1 MGTERNYAR
10 FYALL
15 KQMPYAD
22 KETLVEQ
29 YTHGR
34 TTHLH
39 ETTEQEYRIMC
50 DEMERVTGYDERRKA
65 LQAQLRKKRS
75 ACLRLMQQLGV
86 NTTDWPTVDNF
97 CLNPREHDIHTLR
110 RRHRRGINNNP
121 LKQKRTMAKRVKKII
136 ITGVTRE
143 AADEAFAKYAKADAE
158 SAKITADIELQCA
171 KIREKY
177 AGRLAELDAAKTVAF
192 DTLQS
197 FATENQAELFSKK
210 KSLDMAHGVI
220 GFRTGT
226 PKLKTLKGFTWASAL
241 QLVKEFLPSYV
252 RKTEEVAKDKLLADR
267 DMEVK
272 VKDGEDKV
280 KLSHEMARCGIQVV
294 QDETFYVEPKKEE
307 TA

>member
-1 MGTERNYAR
+1 
-10 FYALL
+10 
-15 KQMPYAD
+15 
-22 KETLVEQ
+22 
-29 YTHGR
+29 
-34 TTHLH
+34 
-39 ETTEQEYRIMC
+39 
-50 DEMERVTGYDERRKA
+50 
-65 LQAQLRKKRS
+65 
-75 ACLRLMQQLGV
+75 
-86 NTTDWPTVDNF
+86 
-97 CLNPREHDIHTLR
+97 
-110 RRHRRGINNNP
+110 
-121 LKQKRTMAKRVKKII
+121 MAKRVKKII

-241 QLVKEFLPSYV
+241 QLVKEFLPGYV

-267 DMEVK
+267 DMDVR
-272 VKDGEDKV
+272 VKDGAGEV
-280 KLSHEMARCGIQVV
+280 KLSQEMTRCGIQVV